1 MARHAQSSQ
10 NNIFTVSFQ
19 YLKKEV
25 KREVYCLH
33 ADKRRSF
40 LQVNTFIFVGR
51 DIFEKNAGVQ

>member
-25 KREVYCLH
+25 RHEICCLH

-40 LQVNTFIFVGR
+40 LQVSTFIFVGR
-51 DIFEKNAGVQ
+51 DIFEKNTGVQ